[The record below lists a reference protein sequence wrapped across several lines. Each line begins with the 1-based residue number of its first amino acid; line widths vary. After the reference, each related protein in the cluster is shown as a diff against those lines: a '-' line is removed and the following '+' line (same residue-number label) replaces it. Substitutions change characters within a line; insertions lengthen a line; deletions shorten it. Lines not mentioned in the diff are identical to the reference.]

1 MRYKSAILASDAA
14 HTTKYAQAAVAA
26 LVVALILSAFVAP
39 FGVAAQVDPIQRGID
54 AGSERYQA
62 MALAAIERGI
72 EAGSL
77 RWVALGKSLTGIERG
92 IAAGSERYQAM
103 ALAGI
108 ERGIEAGSLRWVAL
122 GKSLT
127 GIERGIAAGS
137 ERYQAMALAG
147 IERGI
152 EASSARLQA
161 MGLDYLAKAGDGTPS
176 DLLAAKFR
184 LDYAQYRG
192 HRGGAETNVLAENPE
207 LLLSRRFS
215 STLPYTDVSKF
226 YAERM
231 RVLAHQN
238 STNTLAENPELLLS
252 RSFSPKLPYTDVH
265 KFYAERMRVLAHG
278 GSAVACTLD
287 KDYATLAANP
297 ELVYAAQA
305 EKC

>member
-1 MRYKSAILASDAA
+1 MILKQMCQDRMVMARRLNQEEKGNPTMRYKSAILASDAA

-26 LVVALILSAFVAP
+26 LVVALILGAFVAP
-39 FGVAAQVDPIQRGID
+39 LGVAAQLDPIQRGID

-62 MALAAIERGI
+62 MALAGI
-72 EAGSL
+72 
-77 RWVALGKSLTGIERG
+77 
-92 IAAGSERYQAM
+92 Q
-103 ALAGI
+103 
-108 ERGIEAGSLRWVAL
+108 
-122 GKSLT
+122 
-127 GIERGIAAGS
+127 
-137 ERYQAMALAG
+137 
-147 IERGI
+147 RGI

-231 RVLAHQN
+231 RVLAH
-238 STNTLAENPELLLS
+238 
-252 RSFSPKLPYTDVH
+252 
-265 KFYAERMRVLAHG
+265 G